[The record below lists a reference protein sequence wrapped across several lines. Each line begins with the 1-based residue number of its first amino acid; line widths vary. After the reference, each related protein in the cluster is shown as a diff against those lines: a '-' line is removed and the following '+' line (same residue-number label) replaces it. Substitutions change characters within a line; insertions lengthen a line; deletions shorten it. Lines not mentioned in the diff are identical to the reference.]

1 MERDVFHRLHQDHSE
16 RTTTFE
22 VIQDVEPYLERN
34 KMLRSQPQKS
44 DWGRHIAS
52 VPVVLINRWLN
63 EEWSRGNTSLQ
74 LGSPEWRALVWRK
87 LQDPDYAYLRVD

>member
-1 MERDVFHRLHQDHSE
+1 MSDILNRIHQDHSE

-22 VIQDVEPYLERN
+22 RVQDVEPYLEWN
-34 KMLRSQPQKS
+34 KVLRDQPQKS

-52 VPVVLINRWLN
+52 VPNVIIERWLN
-63 EEWSRGNTSLQ
+63 EEWQRGNTGLV
-74 LGSPEWRALVWRK
+74 LDSPEFKQLVWKK